1 MPVLNPNQPNQPDQP
16 TQAPGSPE
24 RRQRGTGFTNIQR
37 LLQANVGAGGVMGS
51 AIGSGMTQKAGQLRE
66 DVTAAGQKFQQQYE
80 KEREKALGQTG
91 AVGSVANILSG
102 QGDLSSLTPE
112 EAERIGKQMRE
123 AQYGGQMGLEN
134 QEALMSRAGNVQ
146 ALGTLAGM
154 GSVGQGRLLQ
164 GIATRRGAYGRGQG
178 LLDQYLVGQD
188 VGAQQAI
195 RQGAAETAGAASQA
209 LTGASVAEQ
218 QAQGL
223 KQSIE
228 AQKAETQRNVLSQ
241 LAGRQQEASQSA
253 KDFLSQAERIKNIIG
268 KNIKPEDMTMED
280 RMALSNLSQ
289 YGINQQVLM
298 GADPDI
304 VDSIIN
310 EIGSAG
316 QVEYTGQQ
324 RFTTDAQKRA
334 AQNLALLA
342 GDPEAAKKIEST
354 EFDPKVFQGAN
365 QAIEAQLGTTKQ
377 RTNELLSQLN
387 LNENVKPSEVS
398 EMLNT
403 ANTVLSYKDATS
415 NESLSDKGGSN
426 KEGNLFMLVN
436 EDTFLQ
442 NAAKILGAQRVIDI
456 MNARSK
462 GGDMHDFTPYYVGQL
477 KNAVENQLRDRQS
490 KLSQLNDRYKS
501 RETLQD
507 FVNERFG
514 LPKPALNRVVRPM
527 PGIR

>member
-253 KDFLSQAERIKNIIG
+253 RDFLSQAERIKNIIAED
-268 KNIKPEDMTMED
+268 IKEEDMTMED
-280 RMALSNLSQ
+280 RMAMSNLAQ
-289 YGINQQVLM
+289 YGI
-298 GADPDI
+298 DPAMLTT
-304 VDSIIN
+304 VDANTVESILKNIA
-310 EIGSAG
+310 SSG

-324 RFTTDAQKRA
+324 RFLTDAQKKA

-342 GDPEAAKKIEST
+342 GDTEVAKKIEAAKF
-354 EFDPKVFQGAN
+354 EPEVFKDAN
-365 QAIEAQLGTTKQ
+365 QTIKAQTKLSEDATNVLINKTGLTDKDQAKQAADKYNAGMQQFTGGQ
-377 RTNELLSQLN
+377 RGDEWIQGDESGMSWLVGDRDYQGDFEKTLRGERASSPNSFIAKARELLGPQAVWDIYSRGGLGGKTQYRR
-387 LNENVKPSEVS
+387 NVT
-398 EMLNT
+398 M
-403 ANTVLSYKDATS
+403 
-415 NESLSDKGGSN
+415 
-426 KEGNLFMLVN
+426 
-436 EDTFLQ
+436 
-442 NAAKILGAQRVIDI
+442 
-456 MNARSK
+456 
-462 GGDMHDFTPYYVGQL
+462 
-477 KNAVENQLRDRQS
+477 DRIREAYEQ
-490 KLSQLNDRYKS
+490 KLNDINTLNNRFQS
-501 RETLQD
+501 QTSLQD
-507 FVNERFG
+507 YFNTRFG
-514 LPKPALNRVVRPM
+514 IKPQQ
-527 PGIR
+527 GS